1 MEETTI
7 HLSSCYITGQ
17 WGRVQNKIKETE
29 PKTLTQFLTFY
40 YLLLFLIIKLCLYHD
55 FHDLYQFYGLFTAYL
70 LQEEVMSVRL
80 YGLQQF
86 SWLCKQ

>member
-29 PKTLTQFLTFY
+29 PKTLTLILN
-40 YLLLFLIIKLCLYHD
+40 LLLSSIV
-55 FHDLYQFYGLFTAYL
+55 FHNKT
-70 LQEEVMSVRL
+70 MSL
-80 YGLQQF
+80 
-86 SWLCKQ
+86 S